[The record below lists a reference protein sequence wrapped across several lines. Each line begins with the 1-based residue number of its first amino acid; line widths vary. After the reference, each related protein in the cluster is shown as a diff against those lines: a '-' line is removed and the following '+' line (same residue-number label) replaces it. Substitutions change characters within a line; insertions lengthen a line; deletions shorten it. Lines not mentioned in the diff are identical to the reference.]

1 VKKKW
6 LTRNLLVL
14 SLISLMQDAASEIMY
29 PLLPL
34 FLTGVLVAPAI
45 VLGAVE
51 GCAEVAMG
59 ISKYFAG
66 KASDTRGRKPF
77 ITAGYGLAG
86 VGKILVAASVVWP
99 TVLLGRVI
107 DRLGKGIRSA
117 PRDAMITNSVDPEHY
132 SRAYGFHRS
141 ADTLGAVI
149 GPIIALIGLAVLDG
163 DIRAVMWWA
172 VVPAVLSVGLTF
184 FIKEEQKPKRN
195 KSAKV
200 APKLVLPRNFWKTST
215 PFILFAL
222 TNLPDTL
229 LLLRLSQIGTSTTN
243 VVLAYVGFNV
253 VYALA
258 AYPAGILA
266 ERFPPHRIYAL
277 GLAAFSISYL
287 VLGSMTESGFLMYA
301 VVALYGFFPA
311 LTDGI
316 GKSMVSAVVPKTSH
330 GRAQGIF
337 QSLSGFSILIAGLWG
352 GALWSFG
359 SGSGS
364 VPMTI
369 AGAIAGV
376 LAIGFYVF
384 GKSPLL
390 AESAIDSELP
400 DE

>member
-1 VKKKW
+1 
-6 LTRNLLVL
+6 
-14 SLISLMQDAASEIMY
+14 MQDAASEIMY

-99 TVLLGRVI
+99 TVLFGRVI

-172 VVPAVLSVGLTF
+172 VIPAVLSIGLTF
-184 FIKEEQKPKRN
+184 FIKEERKPKPA
-195 KSAKV
+195 KAAKPAKV
-200 APKLVLPRNFWKTST
+200 APKLVLPRNFWTTST

-287 VLGSMTESGFLMYA
+287 VLGSMTEPGLLMYA

-337 QSLSGFSILIAGLWG
+337 QSLSGFSILAAGLWG

-376 LAIGFYVF
+376 LAIGFFVF

-390 AESAIDSELP
+390 AESAIDSALP

>member
-1 VKKKW
+1 
-6 LTRNLLVL
+6 
-14 SLISLMQDAASEIMY
+14 
-29 PLLPL
+29 
-34 FLTGVLVAPAI
+34 
-45 VLGAVE
+45 
-51 GCAEVAMG
+51 
-59 ISKYFAG
+59 
-66 KASDTRGRKPF
+66 
-77 ITAGYGLAG
+77 
-86 VGKILVAASVVWP
+86 
-99 TVLLGRVI
+99 
-107 DRLGKGIRSA
+107 
-117 PRDAMITNSVDPEHY
+117 MITNSVDPEHY

-172 VVPAVLSVGLTF
+172 VIPAVLSIGLTF
-184 FIKEEQKPKRN
+184 FIKEERKPKPA
-195 KSAKV
+195 KAAKPAKV
-200 APKLVLPRNFWKTST
+200 APKLVLPRNFWTTST

-287 VLGSMTESGFLMYA
+287 VLGSMTEPGLLMYA

-337 QSLSGFSILIAGLWG
+337 QSLSGFSILVAGLWG

-376 LAIGFYVF
+376 LAIGFFVF

-390 AESAIDSELP
+390 AESAIDSALP